1 MKTLFRS
8 GVPALLLLSAI
19 ASAQSP
25 TYSNFIRQTQYP
37 SGVQWD
43 ATVAATGSQLSALA
57 IDPGGA
63 KFDLW
68 TVLSTP
74 LTNYLLSSV
83 YVGTYI
89 PRASVTVGSA
99 DTTGVIPRT
108 RANEPFT
115 VTVTIE
121 GLLSGATDPEP
132 SKSVKFLRHV
142 QSYGASGDGSNI
154 DRTQAILLTQASI
167 NANGTQTFTY
177 TVTSIP
183 GADRAKVRGEE
194 RFSIF
199 SLEDYQAPESQLA
212 SQFIQVWPVTD
223 GSIAGVSQGELV
235 KTTMPQLTLTY
246 NDIYPGGTVYT
257 QIYKGD
263 PVLGTTGSVIE
274 GSSRVNTSDA
284 PESKTYVIPGD
295 KYDSLVKTDG
305 RYTVEMLCST
315 PFGIDRLAY
324 VSFDVNRMI
333 EVNGTFTTIE

>member
-1 MKTLFRS
+1 MKTS
-8 GVPALLLLSAI
+8 HLLGFAVSLLATGTSY
-19 ASAQSP
+19 SQ

-89 PRASVTVGSA
+89 PVASVTVASA
-99 DTTGVIPRT
+99 DTTGIIPRT
-108 RANEPFT
+108 RADKPFT
-115 VTVTIE
+115 VTITVS
-121 GLLSGATDPEP
+121 GLRSGATDPEP

-142 QSYGASGDGSNI
+142 QSYGATGTGINL
-154 DRTQAILLTQASI
+154 DRTQATLLTQSSI
-167 NANGTQTFTY
+167 TTNGSQTFTY
-177 TVTSIP
+177 ALTSVP
-183 GADRAKVRGEE
+183 GANRAKVRGEE
-194 RFSIF
+194 RFSIY
-199 SLEDYQAPESQLA
+199 SLEDYQAPESQID
-212 SQFIQVWPVTD
+212 SKFIQVWPVTD
-223 GSIAGVSQGELV
+223 AAIAGIATNDLI
-235 KTTMPQLTLTY
+235 KTTMPQLTLTH

-257 QIYKGD
+257 QIYKGN
-263 PVLGTTGSVIE
+263 PVLGTTGTVIE
-274 GSSRVNTSDA
+274 GSSWVNTSEL
-284 PESKTYVIPGD
+284 PESKTLVVPGG
-295 KYDSLVKTDG
+295 KYDRLVETDG
-305 RYTVEMLCST
+305 RYTIETLIST